1 MKRQRVAVIASALV
15 GLIIIGSVAF
25 HNYGVRTAE
34 LTELQQ
40 SAWAAVRGVEAKLA
54 KCLSVRIHFAK
65 ALGNV
70 LTVNRAPTPEGIRD
84 YIEKLTRG
92 HAPVLGMSLATP
104 GADPIVVAR
113 SPMLESAIQHHLAN
127 TQGLAL
133 LQTQSTGG
141 KPTVRLAD
149 LSSRMEPVIAA
160 HWPVAD
166 GEMDASVKRAPH
178 AVASVFLS
186 LPGIMSEAG
195 VDEID
200 KNLDVAVVERLEGGD
215 HQRVV
220 FGTPVSGPEA
230 LTTRVRAPG
239 VKWEVKVA
247 PSVSWSALAA
257 EKHPGFIAVII
268 AALIVAALASTAAY
282 MIIKAPVVLE
292 KRVAET
298 TSALRRQRD
307 ELEKMRDSAEE
318 ANRTKTRFLA
328 TMSHEIRT
336 PLSAILGSIGLLLD
350 MPIESRARKLACA
363 AKNSGEHL
371 LGLLSDI
378 LDLSRADELKLE
390 IQQILFSP
398 RVVARE
404 VLQQAE
410 TEAMAKGLRLS
421 SQLSSRLPDQVQGD
435 PNRVRQILANL
446 VFNAVKFT
454 SVGEVRV
461 QAYPVRVERDVITL
475 RFLVEDTG
483 IGIAEEPK
491 AAIFEAFTHVDGSYA
506 RTAEGAGLGLA
517 ISKRLVELM
526 NGTIDFQSTV
536 EVGSRFWFDLP
547 LRKASD
553 LSKPIPAPDPQIEQE
568 IASDEATDFRGVTA
582 THTDARILI
591 AEDSPSNRMVLSEYL
606 RSSAYRVD
614 VAVNG
619 EQVVEMT
626 NERAYDLVLM
636 DISMPIKDGIEAT
649 KCIRRNSRGKTPAT
663 VPIIALSAHAFDDQ
677 RDIAMGVGVDEF
689 ITKPVEKDRLIHSIE
704 SLLTKQGQAFSDRT
718 IYASGHA

>member
-15 GLIIIGSVAF
+15 DLIIIGSVAF

-378 LDLSRADELKLE
+378 LDLSRA
-390 IQQILFSP
+390 
-398 RVVARE
+398 
-404 VLQQAE
+404 
-410 TEAMAKGLRLS
+410 
-421 SQLSSRLPDQVQGD
+421 
-435 PNRVRQILANL
+435 
-446 VFNAVKFT
+446 
-454 SVGEVRV
+454 
-461 QAYPVRVERDVITL
+461 
-475 RFLVEDTG
+475 
-483 IGIAEEPK
+483 
-491 AAIFEAFTHVDGSYA
+491 
-506 RTAEGAGLGLA
+506 
-517 ISKRLVELM
+517 
-526 NGTIDFQSTV
+526 
-536 EVGSRFWFDLP
+536 GSRQRPKRWPKGCVCLP
-547 LRKASD
+547 S
-553 LSKPIPAPDPQIEQE
+553 
-568 IASDEATDFRGVTA
+568 
-582 THTDARILI
+582 
-591 AEDSPSNRMVLSEYL
+591 
-606 RSSAYRVD
+606 
-614 VAVNG
+614 
-619 EQVVEMT
+619 
-626 NERAYDLVLM
+626 
-636 DISMPIKDGIEAT
+636 
-649 KCIRRNSRGKTPAT
+649 
-663 VPIIALSAHAFDDQ
+663 
-677 RDIAMGVGVDEF
+677 
-689 ITKPVEKDRLIHSIE
+689 
-704 SLLTKQGQAFSDRT
+704 
-718 IYASGHA
+718 

>member
-1 MKRQRVAVIASALV
+1 
-15 GLIIIGSVAF
+15 
-25 HNYGVRTAE
+25 
-34 LTELQQ
+34 
-40 SAWAAVRGVEAKLA
+40 
-54 KCLSVRIHFAK
+54 
-65 ALGNV
+65 
-70 LTVNRAPTPEGIRD
+70 
-84 YIEKLTRG
+84 
-92 HAPVLGMSLATP
+92 
-104 GADPIVVAR
+104 
-113 SPMLESAIQHHLAN
+113 
-127 TQGLAL
+127 
-133 LQTQSTGG
+133 
-141 KPTVRLAD
+141 
-149 LSSRMEPVIAA
+149 MEPVIAA

-166 GEMDASVKRAPH
+166 GETDASTKRGAH

-195 VDEID
+195 VDRVD
-200 KNLDVAVVERLEGGD
+200 KNLEVAVVERLHDGD

-220 FGTPVSGPEA
+220 FGTPVSEPES

-239 VKWEVKVA
+239 VRWELMA
-247 PSVSWSALAA
+247 TPSVSWSALLA
-257 EKHPGFIAVII
+257 EKHPGLIAEII
-268 AALIVAALASTAAY
+268 AALIIAALASTAAY

-336 PLSAILGSIGLLLD
+336 PLSAILGSIGLLLE
-350 MPIESRARKLACA
+350 MPIEKRARKLACA

-378 LDLSRADELKLE
+378 LDLSRTDELKLE
-390 IQQILFSP
+390 IQQIPFSP
-398 RVVARE
+398 CVVARE
-404 VLQQAE
+404 VLEQAE
-410 TEAMAKGLRLS
+410 IEAMTKGLRLS
-421 SQLSSRLPDQVQGD
+421 SQLSSRLPDQVRGD

-446 VFNAVKFT
+446 VFNAMKFT

-461 QAYPVRVERDVITL
+461 QVYPVRRERDVITL

-483 IGIAEEPK
+483 IGIAAEHK
-491 AAIFEAFTHVDGSYA
+491 AAIFEAFTQIDGTYA

-526 NGTIDFQSTV
+526 NGTIDFQSTA

-547 LRKASD
+547 LRTTPD
-553 LSKPIPAPDPQIEQE
+553 LSRSTPTPAPQLEQE
-568 IASDEATDFRGVTA
+568 TDSEEANAVHEVTA
-582 THTDARILI
+582 TRTGARVII

-606 RSSAYRVD
+606 RSAGYRVD

-626 NERAYDLVLM
+626 DEHAYDLVLM

-649 KCIRRNSRGKTPAT
+649 RCIRCNSRGQTPAT

-677 RDIAMGVGVDEF
+677 RDIAIGVGVDEF
-689 ITKPVEKDRLIHSIE
+689 ITKPVEKDCLIRSIE
-704 SLLTKQGQAFSDRT
+704 NLLANQGPAFSDRT